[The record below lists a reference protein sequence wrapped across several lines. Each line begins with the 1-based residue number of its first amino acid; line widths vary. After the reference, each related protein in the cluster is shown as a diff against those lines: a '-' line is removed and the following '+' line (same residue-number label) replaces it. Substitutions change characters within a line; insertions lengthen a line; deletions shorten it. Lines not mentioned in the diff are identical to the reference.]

1 VGMFGNGF
9 YKHFPSP
16 SSTCQR
22 RQDWWK
28 ALILNSPNSPNLLLD
43 QLGVAPSPPGTI
55 QQHNNLIHNLPFH
68 YLEQRGTPTPPPP
81 LLRLFWDHLVFF
93 QPSFRCSD
101 CQRGGFPKG
110 WREWLCKES
119 AKGGKEMISSS
130 VILWHWWC
138 LKFLVLIL
146 LKGKEKGKKN
156 EGSNWY
162 KGIGFHSFISNTL
175 FGFMVLLPIDTK
187 ALGLIHPSIIFRLH
201 LWFLFIVTS

>member
-1 VGMFGNGF
+1 MS
-9 YKHFPSP
+9 K
-16 SSTCQR
+16 
-22 RQDWWK
+22 K
-28 ALILNSPNSPNLLLD
+28 ARLMESLDSQLTQFTESLIRPTWCGSIT
-43 QLGVAPSPPGTI
+43 PGDNTTT
-55 QQHNNLIHNLPFH
+55 Q
-68 YLEQRGTPTPPPP
+68 
-81 LLRLFWDHLVFF
+81 
-93 QPSFRCSD
+93 CSD